1 MRVTIVG
8 TGYVGLVTAVCLAEI
23 GHHVICLD
31 IDQNKINLLKSG
43 KSTIYEPEIEY
54 YMQKNKDN
62 LKYTTQIE
70 EAYKMPEII
79 IICVG
84 TPQGENGKPNM
95 QSIKNVINQ
104 IEKNL
109 KNDCIIALKS
119 TVPVGT
125 TKKVEDYLKSK
136 IDTNIK
142 IEVISN
148 PEFLSQGTAINDT
161 IRAKRIILGVN
172 SKYAENVMKK
182 LYNKYNQRYLVTN
195 RESAEIIKYASNTFL
210 ALKISY
216 INEIANLCEDY
227 DADIDD
233 VSKGIGLDDRIGEKY
248 LKAGIGYGGSCLPK
262 DTEALN
268 WIFSQSNN
276 NSKLIEAVR
285 STNNNQKFKLLE
297 KARKYYKDFNGIK
310 VAILGVTFKPNTD
323 DLRESPAVENI
334 KLLLKEGAKI
344 SVFDPIGLNNLRKLK
359 LTLNYCENIQDTI
372 KDADICLIF
381 TEWNEIK
388 KFEPENFEKEMKFP
402 IIIDGRNCYDI
413 KNMSECNVIYESIGR
428 KTIKNHICNN

>member
-1 MRVTIVG
+1 MNISKKSAG
-8 TGYVGLVTAVCLAEI
+8 FCSCLAEI

-62 LKYTTQIE
+62 LKYTIKVE
-70 EAYKMPEII
+70 EAYKMPEVI

-84 TPQGENGKPNM
+84 TPQGENGKPYM

-125 TKKVEDYLKSK
+125 TKKVEDYLNSK
-136 IDTNIK
+136 INNNIK
-142 IEVISN
+142 IEVVSN

-172 SKYAENVMKK
+172 SKHAENVMKK

-323 DLRESPAVENI
+323 DLRERKEILEKFVKEKIVNI
-334 KLLLKEGAKI
+334 
-344 SVFDPIGLNNLRKLK
+344 
-359 LTLNYCENIQDTI
+359 
-372 KDADICLIF
+372 
-381 TEWNEIK
+381 
-388 KFEPENFEKEMKFP
+388 
-402 IIIDGRNCYDI
+402 
-413 KNMSECNVIYESIGR
+413 
-428 KTIKNHICNN
+428 